1 MIKNNVYNSKCV
13 VVKDNIF
20 LFEVHEF
27 DRLVPNLL
35 KSPFICFF
43 PQLQFIKGQQYY
55 ILVKHLKT
63 LVNFLLKDLSLM
75 DVLG

>member
-1 MIKNNVYNSKCV
+1 MIKKNVYNSKCV

-27 DRLVPNLL
+27 DHLVPNLL